1 MDTLET
7 LSKKEEIKNDDIE
20 IIKTSKTELEFVTKG
35 ETHTLCNILRKY
47 LMEDDD
53 VTYAVYGIDHPI
65 IGHPIFTI
73 KTRNKKS
80 PKSSL
85 IKALQKLNNTNDEFK
100 GLVESIS

>member
-7 LSKKEEIKNDDIE
+7 LNKDAEIKTDDIE
-20 IIKTSKTELEFVTKG
+20 IIKSSKTELEFVTKG

-47 LMEDDD
+47 LMEDEN

-85 IKALQKLNNTNDEFK
+85 VKALQKLDATNSEFK